1 VITSP
6 HILRRARRAAHH
18 AANTLARIMRP
29 ALAHSGWKS
38 TVGYK
43 LSASLGLV
51 ALLAILAA
59 GVGYYSIVRIST
71 SVGIVADT
79 TSPLL
84 TDSLRLLSDA
94 IRVRAIVLGR
104 VRKTS
109 SDEEVLR
116 ALEYLHD
123 GARAR
128 FRSMRRHAEV
138 AGIMPLLDQIEA
150 SERAYVE
157 TSRRIVQLS
166 DAVDRF
172 DAATR
177 ERVASVDRGLSS
189 LDVALRGMTAIV
201 ETRIAETA
209 DKARVQAQTE
219 TATVDAL
226 GAMMEETATQDFA
239 ALENAYRAT
248 KIVSQLYEQARLIV
262 LTGDQATVDG
272 ATHDIREYLGELK
285 EAHRILWGRL
295 QLVERDA
302 ASMLPDQKID
312 QLSALLLDAQGLAA
326 TRQDALA
333 GVDELTRETVRLT
346 SAQNAYLSELA
357 SLEAEVDSLNQK
369 FKSLAMENLGQG
381 KVLLALLIILAT
393 GSAAAAAWLLV
404 RGIVRPLTALTSH
417 VSDVG
422 RSGNLDELHD
432 AAICESPDEF
442 GELARSFNHMM
453 RELMQARQKLIE
465 ASDVEIAQQAERLET
480 ALTSLSLGVS
490 MYAADQ
496 RLIISNRAYAEIYG
510 LPPEEIGPGVML
522 KRVVDMR
529 IAQGSHYGDPTV
541 FVKGAQ
547 NSFEGLRG
555 SDATVELANG
565 KMIRILRQPL
575 STGGWVAIH
584 EDITERRRV
593 EAKIAHMA
601 KHDALTNLPN
611 RVLLRESL
619 NNAVTEADDGHFLA
633 VHCIDLDQF
642 KNVNDTLGHPI
653 GDALLREVT
662 DRLLTCVGEDD
673 TIARLGGDEFAIL
686 QIGLTSPEQAANLA
700 HRVIEAVGAPY
711 YIDEHQIGIGAS
723 VGIAMLPGDGQG
735 PDDLLKNADLALY
748 RAKEDGRG
756 NYKFFE
762 PSMDLRAQTRRAF
775 ELELRAGL
783 ARGEF
788 EVHYQPLINIE
799 TGKISGLEALAR
811 WRSPLRGLVPPNEF
825 IPVAEE
831 TGLIVLLGEWILKQA
846 CRDAAKWPD
855 DTMIAVNISPVQFRS
870 NIASTVV
877 LALATSG
884 LSPHRL
890 ELEVTESVLLK
901 DSEKNI
907 AMLHQIKDLGV
918 RISMDDFGTGYSSLG
933 YLRSF
938 PFDKIKIDQS
948 FIRDMSSREDCVS
961 IVRAI
966 TGLGASL
973 GMRTTAEGVETEQQL
988 DELRE
993 QGCTEAQGFYF
1004 SRPVPAS
1011 EIAALFTRDE
1021 QRAAVA

>member
-1 VITSP
+1 VSRST
-6 HILRRARRAAHH
+6 HILRRAWRAAHR
-18 AANTLARIMRP
+18 AGAVLARVIRP
-29 ALAHSGWKS
+29 ALARSGWKS

-51 ALLAILAA
+51 AVLAILAA

-94 IRVRAIVLGR
+94 IRVRAVVLGR
-104 VRKTS
+104 VRKAS

-116 ALEYLHD
+116 AIEYLHD

-128 FRSMRRHAEV
+128 FRSMRRHAEA

-150 SERAYVE
+150 GERAYVE

-177 ERVASVDRGLSS
+177 ERAASVDRELSD
-189 LDVALRGMTAIV
+189 LNVALRGIAAIV
-201 ETRIAETA
+201 ETRIAGTEE
-209 DKARVQAQTE
+209 KAKVQVQTG

-226 GAMMEETATQDFA
+226 GAMMEETATQNLA
-239 ALENAYRAT
+239 ALESAYRAMN
-248 KIVSQLYEQARLIV
+248 IVGQLYEQARLMV
-262 LTGDQATVDG
+262 LTGDQVAIDRATN
-272 ATHDIREYLGELK
+272 DIRQFLTALK
-285 EAHRILWGRL
+285 RAHRILMGRL
-295 QLVERDA
+295 RLAERDV
-302 ASMLPDQKID
+302 ASMLPDEKID
-312 QLSALLLDAQGLAA
+312 RLSALLQGLAA
-326 TRQDALA
+326 ARQDALK
-333 GVDELTRETVRLT
+333 GMDELTRETIRLT

-369 FKSLAMENLGQG
+369 FKGLAMENLGQSQF
-381 KVLLALLIILAT
+381 LLALLILLAI

-422 RSGNLDELHD
+422 RSGDLDELHD
-432 AAICESPDEF
+432 AAICESADEF

-453 RELMQARQKLIE
+453 RELMQARRKLIE

-490 MYAADQ
+490 MYDGAQ
-496 RLIISNRAYAEIYG
+496 RLIISNRAYAEIYS
-510 LPPEEIGPGVML
+510 LPPEEIRPGVML
-522 KRVVDMR
+522 KQVVDMR
-529 IAQGSHYGDPTV
+529 IARGSHYGDPAV
-541 FVKGAQ
+541 FAKGAQ

-619 NNAVTEADDGHFLA
+619 NNAVTDADEGHFLA

-686 QIGLTSPEQAANLA
+686 QIGIATPEQAANLA

-762 PSMDLRAQTRRAF
+762 LSMDLRAQTRRAF

-799 TGKISGLEALAR
+799 TGKISGFEALAR
-811 WRSPLRGLVPPNEF
+811 WRSPLRGMVPPNEF
-825 IPVAEE
+825 IPIAEE
-831 TGLIVLLGEWILKQA
+831 TGIIVLLGEWILKQA
-846 CRDAAKWPD
+846 CRDAAKWPA
-855 DTMIAVNISPVQFRS
+855 DTRIAVNISPVQFRS

-1011 EIAALFTRDE
+1011 EIAALFTKDVRK
-1021 QRAAVA
+1021 AAVA

>member
-1 VITSP
+1 MLARRV
-6 HILRRARRAAHH
+6 RRAV
-18 AANTLARIMRP
+18 ARF
-29 ALAHSGWKS
+29 GWKS

-59 GVGYYSIVRIST
+59 GVGYYSILRIST

-84 TDSLRLLSDA
+84 TESLRLLSDA
-94 IRVRAIVLGR
+94 IRVRAAVLGR
-104 VRKTS
+104 VRKAS
-109 SDEEVLR
+109 SDAEALR
-116 ALEYLHD
+116 AIEELH
-123 GARAR
+123 GNAEVR
-128 FRSMRRHAEV
+128 FRSMRVHAQT
-138 AGIMPLLDQIEA
+138 AGMSALLDQIES
-150 SERAYVE
+150 SEAAYVE
-157 TSRRIVQLS
+157 ISRRIVRLS
-166 DAVDRF
+166 ETVDRSEL
-172 DAATR
+172 AAR
-177 ERVASVDRGLSS
+177 DRSDLVDRGLSD
-189 LDVALRGMTAIV
+189 LNAALRAISAV
-201 ETRIAETA
+201 IETRVAETEE
-209 DKARVQAQTE
+209 KAKVQMQTGA
-219 TATVDAL
+219 ATVDGL
-226 GAMMEETATQDFA
+226 GAMMAETATDSLP
-239 ALENAYRAT
+239 ALESAYKAM
-248 KIVSQLYEQARLIV
+248 KIVGQLYEQARLAV
-262 LTGDQATVDG
+262 LTVDQAEVDRAG
-272 ATHDIREYLGELK
+272 GEIRQLLVGLK
-285 EAHRILWGRL
+285 RAHRILLGRL
-295 QLVERDA
+295 QFTGGDA
-302 ASMLPDQKID
+302 AAMLPEDKID
-312 QLSALLLDAQGLAA
+312 RMAALLLQSQGLIAA
-326 TRQDALA
+326 RIETLQHMNELA
-333 GVDELTRETVRLT
+333 TDTGRLIV
-346 SAQNAYLSELA
+346 AQSAYLSELA
-357 SLEAEVDSLNQK
+357 SLETAVDALNQK
-369 FKSLAMENLGQG
+369 FKALAADNLGQG
-381 KVLLALLIILAT
+381 QFLLALLIILSA
-393 GSAAAAAWLLV
+393 GSAVAAAWLLM
-404 RGIVRPLTALTSH
+404 RGILRPLTALTSH
-417 VSDVG
+417 VSEVG

-432 AAICESPDEF
+432 AAICASADEF

-453 RELMQARQKLIE
+453 RELMQARASLIE
-465 ASDVEIAQQAERLET
+465 ASDVEIAKQAERLET

-490 MYAADQ
+490 MYDGDQ
-496 RLIISNRAYAEIYG
+496 RLIISNRAYADIYS
-510 LPPEEIGPGVML
+510 LPPDEVGPGVML
-522 KRVVDMR
+522 QQIVDMR
-529 IAQGSHYGDPTV
+529 IARGSHYGDPAV

-575 STGGWVAIH
+575 SSGGWVAIH

-601 KHDALTNLPN
+601 KHDELTNLPN

-619 NNAVTEADDGHFLA
+619 NDAVTEAGEGHYLA

-642 KNVNDTLGHPI
+642 KSVNDTLGHPI

-662 DRLLTCVGEDD
+662 DRLLSCVSEKD

-686 QIGLTSPEQAANLA
+686 QIDIDSPEQAADLA
-700 HRVIEAVGAPY
+700 RRMIEAVGAPY

-723 VGIAMLPGDGQG
+723 IGIAMLPGDGDG

-756 NYKFFE
+756 TYKFFE
-762 PSMDLRAQTRRAF
+762 PSMDLQAQTRRAF
-775 ELELRAGL
+775 ELELRVGL
-783 ARGEF
+783 TRGEF

-799 TGKISGLEALAR
+799 TGQISGFEALAR
-811 WRSPLRGLVPPNEF
+811 WRSPLRGMVPPNEF
-825 IPVAEE
+825 IPVAED
-831 TGLIVLLGEWILKQA
+831 TGLIVLLGEWILRQA
-846 CRDAAKWPD
+846 CKDAAKWPG
-855 DTMIAVNISPVQFRS
+855 DTKLAVNISPVQFRS
-870 NIASTVV
+870 NLASTVV
-877 LALATSG
+877 LALAASG

-918 RISMDDFGTGYSSLG
+918 KISMDDFGTGYSSLG

-973 GMRTTAEGVETEQQL
+973 GMRTTAEGVETVQQL

-1004 SRPVPAS
+1004 SRPIPAADV
-1011 EIAALFTRDE
+1011 AALFGDNLPK
-1021 QRAAVA
+1021 AAVA

>member
-1 VITSP
+1 VIRSP
-6 HILRRARRAAHH
+6 HDAIFRRIRQAADRAG
-18 AANTLARIMRP
+18 TVLARIW
-29 ALAHSGWKS
+29 GWRS

-71 SVGIVADT
+71 SVGMVADT

-84 TDSLRLLSDA
+84 TESLRLLSDA
-94 IRVRAIVLGR
+94 IRVRAVVLGR
-104 VRKTS
+104 IRKVS
-109 SDEEVLR
+109 SEVEAMRAIEE
-116 ALEYLHD
+116 LHRN
-123 GARAR
+123 GLAR
-128 FRSMRRHAEV
+128 FRSMRRHAQA
-138 AGIMPLLDQIEA
+138 AGISALMDHIE
-150 SERAYVE
+150 SNEGAYVE
-157 TSRRIVQLS
+157 TSRRIVRMS
-166 DAVDRF
+166 DAVELSELSARG
-172 DAATR
+172 R
-177 ERVASVDRGLSS
+177 SELIDRGLSD
-189 LDVALRGMTAIV
+189 LNAALRGISGV
-201 ETRIAETA
+201 IETRIAETEE
-209 DKARVQAQTE
+209 KAKVQVQTG
-219 TATVDAL
+219 TATVDGL
-226 GAMMEETATQDFA
+226 GVIMEETATENLT
-239 ALENAYRAT
+239 ALESTYRAM
-248 KIVSQLYEQARLIV
+248 KIVGQLYEQARLVV
-262 LTGDQATVDG
+262 LAADQAAIDRST
-272 ATHDIREYLGELK
+272 AEIRQLLVGLK
-285 EAHRILWGRL
+285 RAHRILMSRL
-295 QLVERDA
+295 QFIGGDS
-302 ASMLPDQKID
+302 ASMLPEEKIGR
-312 QLSALLLDAQGLAA
+312 LASLMLESQGLVAA
-326 TRQDALA
+326 RVDTLKRM
-333 GVDELTRETVRLT
+333 DELAKENGRLT
-346 SAQNAYLSELA
+346 VAQNAYLTELA
-357 SLEAEVDSLNQK
+357 GLEAAVDALNQK
-369 FKSLAMENLGQG
+369 FKALAAANLGQG
-381 KVLLALLIILAT
+381 QFLLALLIILAA
-393 GSAAAAAWLLV
+393 GSAVAAAWLLM

-417 VSDVG
+417 ASEVG

-432 AAICESPDEF
+432 AAICESADEF

-453 RELMQARQKLIE
+453 RELMQARSSLIE
-465 ASDVEIAQQAERLET
+465 ASDVEIARQAERLET

-490 MYAADQ
+490 MYDGDQ
-496 RLIISNRAYAEIYG
+496 RLIISNRAYADIYN
-510 LPPEEIGPGVML
+510 LPPGEIRPGILL
-522 KRVVDMR
+522 KR
-529 IAQGSHYGDPTV
+529 IADLRVARGSHYGDPTV
-541 FVKGAQ
+541 FMKGAQ

-555 SDATVELANG
+555 SDAIVELANG
-565 KMIRILRQPL
+565 KTIRILRQPL

-619 NNAVTEADDGHFLA
+619 NNAVTEAGEGNFLA

-662 DRLLTCVGEDD
+662 DRLLTCLAEGD
-673 TIARLGGDEFAIL
+673 TIGRLGGDEFAIL
-686 QIGLTSPEQAANLA
+686 QIGIANPEQAANLA

-723 VGIAMLPGDGQG
+723 VGIAILPGDGEG

-756 NYKFFE
+756 NHKFFE
-762 PSMDLRAQTRRAF
+762 PSMDLQAQTRRAF

-799 TGKISGLEALAR
+799 TGKISGFEALAR
-811 WRSPLRGLVPPNEF
+811 WRSPLRGMVPPNEF
-825 IPVAEE
+825 IPIAEE

-846 CRDAAKWPD
+846 CTDAAKWPG
-855 DTMIAVNISPVQFRS
+855 DTKLAVNISPIQFRS

-877 LALATSG
+877 LALAASG
-884 LSPHRL
+884 LSPYRL

-918 RISMDDFGTGYSSLG
+918 TISMDDFGTGYSSLG

-973 GMRTTAEGVETEQQL
+973 GMRTTAEGVETVQQL

-1004 SRPVPAS
+1004 SRPIPAS
-1011 EIAALFTRDE
+1011 DVAALFGDNLPK
-1021 QRAAVA
+1021 AAVA

>member
-1 VITSP
+1 
-6 HILRRARRAAHH
+6 
-18 AANTLARIMRP
+18 MRP

-104 VRKTS
+104 VRKAS
-109 SDEEVLR
+109 SDEEALR
-116 ALEYLHD
+116 AIEYLHD
-123 GARAR
+123 GALAR

-138 AGIMPLLDQIEA
+138 AGIMPLLDHIEA

-166 DAVDRF
+166 DAVDGF

-177 ERVASVDRGLSS
+177 ERAASVDRGLSE
-189 LDVALRGMTAIV
+189 VNEALRGMTAIV
-201 ETRIAETA
+201 ETRIAEVEE
-209 DKARVQAQTE
+209 KAKVQVQTG

-226 GAMMEETATQDFA
+226 GAMMEETATQHIA
-239 ALENAYRAT
+239 ALENAHRAT
-248 KIVSQLYEQARLIV
+248 KIIGQLYEQARLMV
-262 LTGDQATVDG
+262 LTGDQAAVDRAADDVRQHLG
-272 ATHDIREYLGELK
+272 ALK
-285 EAHRILWGRL
+285 RAHRILMSRL
-295 QLVERDA
+295 QLADS
-302 ASMLPDQKID
+302 ASMLPGEKID
-312 QLSALLLDAQGLAA
+312 RLAALLLDAQGLAA
-326 TRQDALA
+326 ARQVALK
-333 GVDELTRETVRLT
+333 GIDELTRETVRLT
-346 SAQNAYLSELA
+346 TAQNAYLSELT
-357 SLEAEVDSLNQK
+357 SLEGEVDSLNQK
-369 FKSLAMENLGQG
+369 FKGLAMENLGQS
-381 KVLLALLIILAT
+381 KFLLALLIVLAI

-422 RSGNLDELHD
+422 RSGDLDELHD

-496 RLIISNRAYAEIYG
+496 RLIISNRAYAEIYS
-510 LPPEEIGPGVML
+510 LPPEEIRPGVML

-529 IAQGSHYGDPTV
+529 IAQGSHYGDPAV

-662 DRLLTCVGEDD
+662 DRLLICVGEDD

-686 QIGLTSPEQAANLA
+686 QIGLANPEQAANLA
-700 HRVIEAVGAPY
+700 LRVIEAVSAPY

-756 NYKFFE
+756 TYKFFE

-799 TGKISGLEALAR
+799 TGKISGFEALAR
-811 WRSPLRGLVPPNEF
+811 WRSPLRGMVPPNDF

-831 TGLIVLLGEWILKQA
+831 TGIIVMLGEWILKQA

-855 DTMIAVNISPVQFRS
+855 DTRIAVNISPVQFRS

-884 LSPHRL
+884 LSAHRL

-1011 EIAALFTRDE
+1011 EIAALFTRDV
-1021 QRAAVA
+1021 QKAAVA

>member
-1 VITSP
+1 MF
-6 HILRRARRAAHH
+6 
-18 AANTLARIMRP
+18 LARAMRP
-29 ALAHSGWKS
+29 ALARFGRKS
-38 TVGYK
+38 IVGYK

-59 GVGYYSIVRIST
+59 GVGYYSIVRISA
-71 SVGIVADT
+71 SVSIVADT

-84 TDSLRLLSDA
+84 ADSLRLLSDA
-94 IRVRAIVLGR
+94 IRVRAVVLGR
-104 VRKTS
+104 VRES
-109 SDEEVLR
+109 STDEEVLR
-116 ALEYLHD
+116 TIDYLHES
-123 GARAR
+123 AQSR
-128 FRSMRRHAEV
+128 FRSMGERAEA
-138 AGIMPLLDQIEA
+138 AGVTPLLDQIQH
-150 SERAYVE
+150 SELLYIE
-157 TSRRIVQLS
+157 TSRGIVRLS
-166 DAVDRF
+166 SVVHRADTATRDISSAVDRSLSDISAALGKISTVVEMRIGETEA
-172 DAATR
+172 DAK
-177 ERVASVDRGLSS
+177 VQ
-189 LDVALRGMTAIV
+189 
-201 ETRIAETA
+201 
-209 DKARVQAQTE
+209 VQAG
-219 TATVDAL
+219 TATVEAL
-226 GAMMEETATQDFA
+226 SATMTQTATESLT
-239 ALENAYRAT
+239 ALEAVRRAM
-248 KIVSQLYEQARLIV
+248 KLVSQVYEQTRV
-262 LTGDQATVDG
+262 LVQTGDAAVVDRAADEVRVMLASLRRAHGVITERPLQAGQDG
-272 ATHDIREYLGELK
+272 A
-285 EAHRILWGRL
+285 A
-295 QLVERDA
+295 
-302 ASMLPDQKID
+302 MLPEQKIN
-312 QLSALLLDAQGLAA
+312 QLSSRLLDSSGLVAA
-326 TRQDALA
+326 RREALKRST
-333 GVDELTRETVRLT
+333 ELSSETINLA
-346 SAQNAYLSELA
+346 SAQNAYLSELTN
-357 SLEAEVDSLNQK
+357 LEVAVDGLNQK
-369 FKSLAMENLGQG
+369 FKGLAADSVSQGQF
-381 KVLLALLIILAT
+381 LLALLIILAA
-393 GSAAAAAWLLV
+393 GSAVAAAWLLV

-417 VSDVG
+417 VSEVG

-432 AAICESPDEF
+432 AAICASPDEF

-453 RELMQARQKLIE
+453 RELMHARASLIE
-465 ASDVEIAQQAERLET
+465 ASDVEIAKQAERLET

-490 MYAADQ
+490 MYDGDQ
-496 RLIISNRAYAEIYG
+496 RLIISNRAYADIYS
-510 LPPEEIGPGVML
+510 LPPEEVGPGVML
-522 KRVVDMR
+522 QHIVEMR
-529 IAQGSHYGDPTV
+529 IARGSHYGDPAM

-565 KMIRILRQPL
+565 KMIRILRQPF
-575 STGGWVAIH
+575 SSGGWVAIH

-601 KHDALTNLPN
+601 KHDELTNLPN

-619 NNAVTEADDGHFLA
+619 NDAVTEAGEGHFLA

-642 KNVNDTLGHPI
+642 KSVNDTLGHPI

-662 DRLLTCVGEDD
+662 DRLLTCVGEKD

-686 QIGLTSPEQAANLA
+686 QIDIASADQAAELA
-700 HRVIEAVGAPY
+700 RRMIEAVGAPY

-723 VGIAMLPGDGQG
+723 IGISILPGDGNG

-756 NYKFFE
+756 TYKFFE
-762 PSMDLRAQTRRAF
+762 PSMDLQAQTRRAF
-775 ELELRAGL
+775 ELELRVGL
-783 ARGEF
+783 TRGEF

-799 TGKISGLEALAR
+799 TGQISGFEALAR
-811 WRSPLRGLVPPNEF
+811 WRSPQRGMVPPNEF

-831 TGLIVLLGEWILKQA
+831 TGLIVQLGEWILKQA
-846 CRDAAKWPD
+846 CKDAAKWPG
-855 DTMIAVNISPVQFRS
+855 DTKLAVNISPVQFRS
-870 NIASTVV
+870 NLASTVV
-877 LALATSG
+877 LALAGSG

-918 RISMDDFGTGYSSLG
+918 KISMDDFGTGYSSLG

-973 GMRTTAEGVETEQQL
+973 GMRTTAEGVETVQQL

-1004 SRPVPAS
+1004 SRPIPAADV
-1011 EIAALFTRDE
+1011 AALFGDNLPKV
-1021 QRAAVA
+1021 AVA

>member
-1 VITSP
+1 
-6 HILRRARRAAHH
+6 
-18 AANTLARIMRP
+18 M
-29 ALAHSGWKS
+29 
-38 TVGYK
+38 GYK

-51 ALLAILAA
+51 ALLAVLTAA
-59 GVGYYSIVRIST
+59 VGYYSIVRISA
-71 SVGIVADT
+71 SVSIVADT

-84 TDSLRLLSDA
+84 ADSLRLLGDA
-94 IRVRAIVLGR
+94 IRVRAVVLGR
-104 VRKTS
+104 ARES
-109 SDEEVLR
+109 SADEEVLR
-116 ALEYLHD
+116 AIEYLHES
-123 GARAR
+123 AQSR
-128 FRSMRRHAEV
+128 FRSMHGRAEA
-138 AGIMPLLDQIEA
+138 AGVITLLDQIQR
-150 SERAYVE
+150 SELLYIE
-157 TSRRIVQLS
+157 TSRGIVRLS
-166 DAVDRF
+166 SAAHRA

-177 ERVASVDRGLSS
+177 DLSS
-189 LDVALRGMTAIV
+189 AIDRSLSDISAALGKISTVV
-201 ETRIAETA
+201 EMRIAETERDA
-209 DKARVQAQTE
+209 KVQVQAG
-219 TATVDAL
+219 TATVGAL
-226 GAMMEETATQDFA
+226 SATMTQTATETLTT
-239 ALENAYRAT
+239 LEAVRRAM
-248 KIVSQLYEQARLIV
+248 KLVSQVYEQTRVLV
-262 LTGDQATVDG
+262 LTGDPAAADHAADELRVLLASLKRAHGVITERPQQAGQDP
-272 ATHDIREYLGELK
+272 
-285 EAHRILWGRL
+285 
-295 QLVERDA
+295 
-302 ASMLPDQKID
+302 ASMLPEQTIN
-312 QLSALLLDAQGLAA
+312 QLTSLLLDSSGLVVAC
-326 TRQDALA
+326 REALKRVA
-333 GVDELTRETVRLT
+333 ELSSQTIHLT
-346 SAQNAYLSELA
+346 SAQNAYLSELTN
-357 SLEAEVDSLNQK
+357 LEVAVDGLNQK
-369 FKSLAMENLGQG
+369 FKALAADSLGQG
-381 KVLLALLIILAT
+381 QFLLALLIILAA
-393 GSAAAAAWLLV
+393 GSAAAAAWLLM

-417 VSDVG
+417 VSEVG

-432 AAICESPDEF
+432 AAICASPDEF

-453 RELMQARQKLIE
+453 RELMQARASLIE
-465 ASDVEIAQQAERLET
+465 ASDVEIAKQAERLET

-490 MYAADQ
+490 MYDSDQ
-496 RLIISNRAYAEIYG
+496 RLIISNRAYADIYS
-510 LPPEEIGPGVML
+510 LPPRDIRPGIML
-522 KRVVDMR
+522 KQIVDMR
-529 IAQGSHYGDPTV
+529 IASGSHYGDPTV

-555 SDATVELANG
+555 SDAIVELANG
-565 KMIRILRQPL
+565 KMIRILRQAL

-619 NNAVTEADDGHFLA
+619 NHAVTQAGEGHLLA

-662 DRLLTCVGEDD
+662 DRLLTCVSEGD

-686 QIGLTSPEQAANLA
+686 QIGLANPEQAANLA
-700 HRVIEAVGAPY
+700 HRIIETVGAPY
-711 YIDEHQIGIGAS
+711 EIDEHQIGIGAS
-723 VGIAMLPGDGQG
+723 VGIAILPGDGQG

-762 PSMDLRAQTRRAF
+762 PSMDLQAQARRAF

-799 TGKISGLEALAR
+799 TGKISGFEALAR
-811 WRSPLRGLVPPNEF
+811 WHSPVRGMVPPNEF
-825 IPVAEE
+825 IPIAEE

-846 CRDAAKWPD
+846 CRDAAKWPS
-855 DTMIAVNISPVQFRS
+855 DTKLAVNISPVQFRS

-884 LSPHRL
+884 LSPYRL

-918 RISMDDFGTGYSSLG
+918 TISMDDFGTGYSSLG

-973 GMRTTAEGVETEQQL
+973 GMRTTAEGVETVQQL
-988 DELRE
+988 EELRL

-1004 SRPVPAS
+1004 SRPIPAS
-1011 EIAALFTRDE
+1011 EIAALFGGNLPK
-1021 QRAAVA
+1021 AAVA